1 MLLRAHLIHALQQV
15 TQKSLKEKLGFIR
28 PRCLFLVLFSSLQ
41 EADQKHL
48 ASFFFVRKCS
58 EFCCTWPYIKV
69 FNKYEKGQSLSCVRL
84 IATPRTLAH
93 QAPLPMELSR
103 QEYWSGLP
111 FLSSGNLPDQG
122 SNLVLLHC
130 RQILYHLSNQGS

>member
-1 MLLRAHLIHALQQV
+1 MLLRARLIHALQQV

-58 EFCCTWPYIKV
+58 TCILSFVVPGLTSRSLINMKRDSHSVVSDSLRPQGLLPTRLLCPWNCPGKNIGVGCRSFLQGIFLTRDQTW
-69 FNKYEKGQSLSCVRL
+69 FSC
-84 IATPRTLAH
+84 IAGRFFT
-93 QAPLPMELSR
+93 
-103 QEYWSGLP
+103 
-111 FLSSGNLPDQG
+111 
-122 SNLVLLHC
+122 
-130 RQILYHLSNQGS
+130 I

>member
-58 EFCCTWPYIKV
+58 TCILSFVVPGLTSRSLINMKRDSHSVVSDSLRSQGLLPTRLLCPWNCPGKSTGVDSLFQGV
-69 FNKYEKGQSLSCVRL
+69 FL
-84 IATPRTLAH
+84 TL
-93 QAPLPMELSR
+93 
-103 QEYWSGLP
+103 
-111 FLSSGNLPDQG
+111 G
-122 SNLVLLHC
+122 SNLCLLGLLHC
-130 RQILYHLSNQGS
+130 RQILYH